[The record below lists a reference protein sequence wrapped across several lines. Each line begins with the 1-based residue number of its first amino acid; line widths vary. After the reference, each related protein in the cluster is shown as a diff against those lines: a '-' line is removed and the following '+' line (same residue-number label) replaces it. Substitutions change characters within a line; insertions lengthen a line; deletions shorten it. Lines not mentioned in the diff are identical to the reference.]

1 MREINEN
8 IIEGLYKDDSQ
19 AMSRLYDLY
28 YHQLCLYA
36 VRYVTS
42 VPIAEEVVS
51 DVMYKIWQNRHN
63 QYRPETFKEYLYT
76 ATRNTALNYLKQNA
90 HRNELN
96 DHWVEELRYNL
107 IEESPLDK
115 MISDEKISKINKII
129 DSLPEHCRN
138 VFIMSRIED
147 MTYNEIAE
155 KTGISL
161 NTVKYH
167 IKTALQKLHKEIDNF
182 FVFFGF
188 FLTLFSFSIVIL
200 LTDVIIS

>member
-1 MREINEN
+1 LQEFNEN

-28 YHQLCLYA
+28 YQPLCLYA

-76 ATRNTALNYLKQNA
+76 ATRNTALNYLKQSA

-96 DHWVEELRYNL
+96 DHWVEEIRYNL

-182 FVFFGF
+182 FVFSGF